1 MMFLRALNYFYITV
15 HVESVNFMAFLGFQ
29 VYKIWADVWK
39 IYCRQSLEI
48 IFGQKSIPTVPFS
61 DIILVFHMVCNNQDS
76 NQESWES
83 FSVGLLVTWLS
94 NKPKNSSNYFFAFL
108 SHYYG
113 FTNYFETLTFLF
125 LIPYWEEFQFVRTM
139 YVKKYEAHKIIIYF
153 SKKIFDVHKF
163 NNLL

>member
-1 MMFLRALNYFYITV
+1 MWKVWTSWHSLVSRSIKSGQMFEKFT
-15 HVESVNFMAFLGFQ
+15 
-29 VYKIWADVWK
+29 ADKVLK
-39 IYCRQSLEI
+39 SSSDRNQSL
-48 IFGQKSIPTVPFS
+48 QSLFS

>member
-1 MMFLRALNYFYITV
+1 MWKVWTSWLSLVSRSIKSGQMFEKFT
-15 HVESVNFMAFLGFQ
+15 
-29 VYKIWADVWK
+29 ADKVLK
-39 IYCRQSLEI
+39 SSSDRNQSL
-48 IFGQKSIPTVPFS
+48 QSLFS

-153 SKKIFDVHKF
+153 SKKFFDVHKF

>member
-1 MMFLRALNYFYITV
+1 MWKVWTSWHSLVSRSIKSGQMFEKFT
-15 HVESVNFMAFLGFQ
+15 
-29 VYKIWADVWK
+29 ADKVLK
-39 IYCRQSLEI
+39 SSSDRNQSL
-48 IFGQKSIPTVPFS
+48 QSLFS

-113 FTNYFETLTFLF
+113 FTNHFETLTFLF

>member
-1 MMFLRALNYFYITV
+1 MWKVWTSWHSLVSRSIKSGQMFEKFT
-15 HVESVNFMAFLGFQ
+15 
-29 VYKIWADVWK
+29 ADKVLK
-39 IYCRQSLEI
+39 SSSDRNQSL
-48 IFGQKSIPTVPFS
+48 QSLFS

-153 SKKIFDVHKF
+153 WKTFFDVYKF